1 MLIENV
7 IETVDTNIPLSPS
20 KFLFSVQRK
29 GSLLPIVGCTL
40 AYILCIL
47 FSVALVFNVSG
58 INKNEWW
65 ISIKLAWFGKW
76 IPANLGLASNTYLSH
91 QKTGYLELML
101 LLACL
106 FVIYGV
112 TAFCVYRY
120 TQDTQIDFS
129 QKIQRLIWLGAVVGG
144 GIYLFTPGILTSD
157 IYSYAS
163 YGRLL
168 AFYAANPYFVPPSA
182 FPHDAI
188 YSWVYWKDTVSI
200 YGPIWTSVSTLLSF
214 FSGTG
219 QMGVIFTFRVFA
231 FAAHL
236 LNIALVAAT
245 LRSMGRSNR
254 IVTIGTL
261 LYAWNP
267 LVLAESSLGAHN
279 DVFMVTFLL
288 LGLLL
293 CTRAELQKTFMRP
306 RGYIPPLIAFTIS
319 TLIKFS
325 AAPAVAVFIIAL
337 FCHVLRFTRQQDG
350 RLSWHPALVTGV
362 TASCISAGL
371 ILVLYGPFW
380 LGHSLA
386 DIVNSFTS
394 LPSAVESFNSLLSA
408 LSYMR
413 ATHSLPSFLFFLL
426 DRKLWNVVTI
436 LALLLPVAIGS
447 VYLWR
452 APTARTIA
460 LVTLASLSAFLVVT
474 PWFFAWYITWI
485 VGLAVVC
492 LPVTSSR
499 FGRALLSFVLTFSAT
514 AFLTYYSTLV
524 GWILLDMHPAVA
536 SWALRVT
543 LEAFGLPLIVFFV
556 VLRFWPESPTVL
568 NPEFALREDVG
579 SLSSSVVSES

>member
-20 KFLFSVQRK
+20 KFLLSTQRK
-29 GSLLPIVGCTL
+29 ASLLPIVGCTF

-47 FSVALVFNVSG
+47 FSVALIFDVAG
-58 INKNEWW
+58 ISKNEWW

-76 IPANLGLASNTYLSH
+76 IPSNLGLASSAYLSH
-91 QKTGYLELML
+91 QKTGYLELMV

-106 FVIYGV
+106 FAIYGM

-120 TQDTQIDFS
+120 TQDAKVDFN
-129 QKIQRLIWLGAVVGG
+129 KNLQRLIWLGAVVGG
-144 GIYLFTPGILTSD
+144 SIYLFTPGILTSD

-214 FSGTG
+214 LSGTG
-219 QMGVIFTFRVFA
+219 QMGVVFTFRVFA

-245 LRSMGRSNR
+245 LRSMRRSYR
-254 IVTIGTL
+254 VVTVGTL

-267 LVLAESSLGAHN
+267 LVLVESSLGAHN

-288 LGLLL
+288 FGLFL
-293 CTRAELQKTFMRP
+293 CTRAEMRGALMRP
-306 RGYIPPLIAFTIS
+306 RGYVPPLLAFTFA

-325 AAPAVAVFIIAL
+325 AAPAIAVFIIAL
-337 FCHVLRFTRQQDG
+337 FCYVLRFNRQESG
-350 RLSWHPALVTGV
+350 RLSWHPAVMTGII
-362 TASCISAGL
+362 ASCISAGL

-386 DIVNSFTS
+386 DVVNSFSS
-394 LPSAVESFNSLLSA
+394 LPSAVDSFNSLLSA
-408 LSYMR
+408 LSYMK
-413 ATHSLPSFLFFLL
+413 ATQSLPPVLFFLL
-426 DRKLWNVVTI
+426 DRKLWNVITI

-447 VYLWR
+447 IYLWR

-474 PWFFAWYITWI
+474 PWFFAWYLTWI

-492 LPVTSSR
+492 LPVTASR
-499 FGRALLSFVLTFSAT
+499 FGRALIAFVLTFSAT

-543 LEAFGLPLIVFFV
+543 FEAFGLPLIVFFV
-556 VLRFWPESPTVL
+556 VLRFWPQ
-568 NPEFALREDVG
+568 
-579 SLSSSVVSES
+579 SSVRSITSANTEC

>member
-58 INKNEWW
+58 INKSEWW

-76 IPANLGLASNTYLSH
+76 IPTNLGLASSTYLSH

-106 FVIYGV
+106 FAIYGV

-120 TQDTQIDFS
+120 TQDARVDFS

-219 QMGVIFTFRVFA
+219 QMEVIFTFRVFA

-254 IVTIGTL
+254 IVTVGTL

-293 CTRAELQKTFMRP
+293 CTRAELQKTLMRP
-306 RGYIPPLIAFTIS
+306 RGYIPPLIAFTVS

-337 FCHVLRFTRQQDG
+337 FCYVLRFTRQQDG
-350 RLSWHPALVTGV
+350 RLSWRPALMAGV

-499 FGRALLSFVLTFSAT
+499 FGRALLAFVMTFSAT

-556 VLRFWPESPTVL
+556 VLRFWPESPTVV
-568 NPEFALREDVG
+568 NPEFALTEDAR
-579 SLSSSVVSES
+579 SLPSSVVSES

>member
-20 KFLFSVQRK
+20 KFLMQRK
-29 GSLLPIVGCTL
+29 TSLLPMAGCTF

-58 INKNEWW
+58 IVKGEWW

-76 IPANLGLASNTYLSH
+76 IPSNLGLASNTYLSR
-91 QKTGYLELML
+91 QKTGYLELMV

-106 FVIYGV
+106 FVIYGL
-112 TAFCVYRY
+112 TTFCVYRY
-120 TQDTQIDFS
+120 TKDARVDLNKS
-129 QKIQRLIWLGAVVGG
+129 LQRLIWFGAVVGG
-144 GIYLFTPGILTSD
+144 SIYLFTPGILTSD

-168 AFYAANPYFVPPSA
+168 AFYSANPYFVPPSA

-188 YSWVYWKDTVSI
+188 YNWVYWKDTVSI

-214 FSGTG
+214 LSGTG

-231 FAAHL
+231 FAVHL
-236 LNIALVAAT
+236 LNTALVAAN
-245 LRSMGRSNR
+245 LRSMGRSHR
-254 IVTIGTL
+254 LVSVGTL

-288 LGLLL
+288 LGLFL
-293 CTRAELQKTFMRP
+293 CTRSELRGTFMRP
-306 RGYIPPLIAFTIS
+306 HGYIPPLVAFTFS

-325 AAPAVAVFIIAL
+325 AAPAIAVFIIAL
-337 FCHVLRFTRQQDG
+337 LCYVLRSTRRPDG
-350 RLSWHPALVTGV
+350 RLSWRPALVAGV
-362 TASCISAGL
+362 TASCISGAL

-380 LGHSLA
+380 FGHSLA
-386 DIVNSFTS
+386 DVVNSFSS
-394 LPSAVESFNSLLSA
+394 LPSAMDSFNSLLSA
-408 LSYMR
+408 LSYMK
-413 ATHSLPSFLFFLL
+413 ATHSLTSSLYFLL
-426 DRKLWNVVTI
+426 DRKLWNIITI
-436 LALLLPVAIGS
+436 LALLLPVAVGS
-447 VYLWR
+447 IYLWR

-474 PWFFAWYITWI
+474 PWFFAWYLTWI
-485 VGLAVVC
+485 VGLAAVC

-499 FGRALLSFVLTFSAT
+499 FGRALVAFVLTFSAT

-524 GWILLDMHPAVA
+524 GWILLNMHPAVV

-556 VLRFWPESPTVL
+556 VLRFWPESRAEV
-568 NPEFALREDVG
+568 
-579 SLSSSVVSES
+579 VVSTNQLSPTFEK